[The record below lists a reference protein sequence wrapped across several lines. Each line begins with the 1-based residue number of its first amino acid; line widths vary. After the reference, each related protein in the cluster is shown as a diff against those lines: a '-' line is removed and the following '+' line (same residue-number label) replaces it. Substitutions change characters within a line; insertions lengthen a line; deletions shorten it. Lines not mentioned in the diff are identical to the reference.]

1 MLKNIR
7 EIGIFMIAAQ
17 AVIHFAPG
25 KQYEKYIKSVSG
37 IVILLL
43 FLKPFLQLSG
53 AQWKSPEAVLEKLEE
68 LTDMQDFSNFSGE
81 ESIAGEEFSDRM
93 ESGAGT
99 ATISRAEA
107 EVKELLNR
115 ELQGEDYSAKRVSIW
130 FDKDSA
136 QGSELCVSRIEI
148 GLVKAVEAEEE
159 GKIGI
164 APIVIGDAAD
174 SEEEN
179 VLFQYRSR
187 FAELLGIE
195 EERVEVRLDGRD

>member
-7 EIGIFMIAAQ
+7 EIGVFMIAAQ
-17 AVIHFAPG
+17 AVVHFAPG

-68 LTDMQDFSNFSGE
+68 LTNMQDFSNFSGE
-81 ESIAGEEFSDRM
+81 ESIAGEEVSGRM
-93 ESGAGT
+93 ESGAG
-99 ATISRAEA
+99 AAAVSRAEA

-115 ELQGEDYSAKRVSIW
+115 ELQGEDYRVRRASLR
-130 FDKDSA
+130 FDKDFA
-136 QGSELCVSRIEI
+136 QGSELCVSQIEVW
-148 GLVKAVEAEEE
+148 LVKAVDSEEE
-159 GKIGI
+159 GVIGI

-174 SEEEN
+174 SEEET
-179 VLFQYRSR
+179 VLSQYRSR
-187 FAELLGIE
+187 FAGLLGIE
-195 EERVEVRLDGRD
+195 EERVEVRLDGRG

>member
-68 LTDMQDFSNFSGE
+68 MTDMQDFSNFSGE

-99 ATISRAEA
+99 AAVSRAEA

-115 ELQGEDYSAKRVSIW
+115 ELQGETYSVKRVSIRLAENPA
-130 FDKDSA
+130 KEN
-136 QGSELCVSRIEI
+136 ELSVSQMEI
-148 GLVKAVEAEEE
+148 GLVKAAETEE
-159 GKIGI
+159 GQIGI
-164 APIVIGDAAD
+164 APIVIGDAVD
-174 SEEEN
+174 SEEET